1 MYQSYISVYHTI
13 SPLSNLNSHHSH
25 HFHSS
30 CQLSTQTFNTLS
42 QNSTS
47 KQSLLPPQLMSFS
60 LVIFVDMP
68 QMTPFFSHIHT
79 TIHFTAL
86 YYTTHKLHSSMTL
99 LYHPK
104 VMDLGAQLGL
114 CSYLLS
120 RDFS

>member
-13 SPLSNLNSHHSH
+13 LSLSNLNSHHSH

-68 QMTPFFSHIHT
+68 QMTPFFTHT
-79 TIHFTAL
+79 HNNTLHCTL
-86 YYTTHKLHSSMTL
+86 LHYTYTTLVNDTL
-99 LYHPK
+99 VPPQGYGPRRPTRALFISP
-104 VMDLGAQLGL
+104 V
-114 CSYLLS
+114 S
-120 RDFS
+120 